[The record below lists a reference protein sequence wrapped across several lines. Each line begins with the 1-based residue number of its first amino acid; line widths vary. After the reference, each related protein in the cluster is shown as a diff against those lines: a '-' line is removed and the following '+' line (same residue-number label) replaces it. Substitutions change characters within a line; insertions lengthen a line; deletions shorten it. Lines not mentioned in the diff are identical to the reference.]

1 MIAAYIADSIT
12 AGRMRVLESFLSALY
27 EFVSKDVVVINTSS
41 SGLIDSVVPEGMK
54 QIDFKTNEVVKRTG
68 NWPDY
73 IDACKKFLV
82 DNSITTMFIIGSTM
96 VQNKKFGDE
105 HSIARDV
112 DRMHHEV
119 NLRMNFVSMRT
130 FYSRVQFINAC
141 SQVCK
146 YVYHQVVDPQEPDYS
161 RVFDFNEY
169 VEFVDLQ
176 FESRRRVLMPYYE
189 WYSFKEDQNSIE
201 FSDRNVAFTFGASAV
216 TADRHYLIALVD
228 EMKEAFE
235 REKLQYDILLRK
247 KVEAGKSRT
256 PFVDQRQYV
265 YDLQYAVAT
274 IVVPA
279 YDAEAFSWF
288 RFVESAARGCV
299 PLVHKECSIDSI
311 KKCYPETY
319 KVICDELIVDDAA
332 DVVEKV
338 KKFTNDSE
346 RIKICKKIQDS
357 IASRHVFDIQWLHD
371 RWHKLQGVSC

>member
-12 AGRMRVLESFLSALY
+12 AGRMRVLESFLTALH
-27 EFVSKDVVVINTSS
+27 EFVNEDVVVINS
-41 SGLIDSVVPEGMK
+41 SGRGPIDSVIPEGMK
-54 QIDFKTNEVVKRTG
+54 QIDFKTNEVVKQTG

-82 DNSITTMFIIGSTM
+82 ENDITTMFIVGSTM
-96 VQNKKFGDE
+96 MQGKKFGNE
-105 HSIARDV
+105 HSIAKDI
-112 DRMHHEV
+112 DRMQDEV

-130 FYSRVQFINAC
+130 FYTRVQFINAC

-146 YVYHQVVDPQEPDYS
+146 HVYHQVIDPQEPDYS

-176 FESRRRVLMPYYE
+176 FASRRRVLMPYYE
-189 WYSFKEDQNSIE
+189 WYSFKDDQNSIE
-201 FSDRNVAFTFGASAV
+201 SSDRSIAFTFGASAV
-216 TADRHYLIALVD
+216 TADRHYLIALVN
-228 EMKEAFE
+228 EMKESFDK
-235 REKLQYDILLRK
+235 EKLQYDILLRT
-247 KVEAGKSRT
+247 KVEVGKSRIT
-256 PFVDQRQYV
+256 FVDQRQYV
-265 YDLQYAVAT
+265 YDLQYAATT

-299 PLVHKECSIDSI
+299 PLVYKECQIDSI

-319 KVICDELIVDDAA
+319 KVICDELIVNDVDDI
-332 DVVEKV
+332 VKKV
-338 KKFTNDSE
+338 KKFSNDSE
-346 RIKICKKIQDS
+346 RIKTCKKIQDA
-357 IASRHVFDIQWLHD
+357 IASMHVFDIQWLRD

>member
-1 MIAAYIADSIT
+1 MIAAYIADTIT
-12 AGRMRVLESFLSALY
+12 AGRMRVLESFLTALY
-27 EFVSKDVVVINTSS
+27 EFVGEDVVLVNSS
-41 SGLIDSVVPEGMK
+41 ARGTIDSVVPEGMK
-54 QIDFKTNEVVKRTG
+54 QVDFKTNDVLKQTG

-73 IDACKKFLV
+73 IDTCKKFLV
-82 DNSITTMFIIGSTM
+82 DNDITTMFIIGSTM
-96 VQNKKFGDE
+96 VQNKKFGEE
-105 HSIARDV
+105 HLIARDI
-112 DRMHHEV
+112 DRMQHEV

-130 FYSRVQFINAC
+130 FCTRVQFINAC
-141 SQVCK
+141 SQVCEH
-146 YVYHQVVDPQEPDYS
+146 VYHQVVDPQEPDYS

-176 FESRRRVLMPYYE
+176 FASRKRVLMPYYE
-189 WYSFKEDQNSIE
+189 WYSFREDQNSIE
-201 FSDRNVAFTFGASAV
+201 FSDRNIAFTFGASAV

-256 PFVDQRQYV
+256 PFVAQRQYV

-299 PLVHKECSIDSI
+299 PLVYKGCCIDSI

-319 KVICDELIVDDAA
+319 KVICEELVVNDAA
-332 DVVEKV
+332 DVVKKV
-338 KKFTNDSE
+338 KKFTDNSG
-346 RIKICKKIQDS
+346 RVKMCKKIQDS

>member
-27 EFVSKDVVVINTSS
+27 EFVGKDVVVINTSS
-41 SGLIDSVVPEGMK
+41 RGLIDSVVPEGMK
-54 QIDFKTNEVVKRTG
+54 QVDFKTNEVVKQTG

-73 IDACKKFLV
+73 IDACKKFLI
-82 DNSITTMFIIGSTM
+82 DNGITTMFVIGSTM
-96 VQNKKFGDE
+96 MQGKKFGDE
-105 HSIARDV
+105 HLIAKDI
-112 DRMHHEV
+112 DRMQHEV

-146 YVYHQVVDPQEPDYS
+146 HVYHQVVDPQEPDYS

-176 FESRRRVLMPYYE
+176 FASRRRVLMPYYE
-189 WYSFKEDQNSIE
+189 WYSFKEDQNSID
-201 FSDRNVAFTFGASAV
+201 FSDRNIAFTFGASAV

-228 EMKEAFE
+228 EMKESFDK
-235 REKLQYDILLRK
+235 EKLQYDILLRT
-247 KVEAGKSRT
+247 KVEVGKSRT
-256 PFVDQRQYV
+256 KFVDQRQYV

-274 IVVPA
+274 VVVPA

-288 RFVESAARGCV
+288 RFVESVSRGCI
-299 PLVHKECSIDSI
+299 PLVYKECCLDSV
-311 KKCYPETY
+311 KKCYPEAY
-319 KVICDELIVDDAA
+319 KVICDELIVNDVDDI
-332 DVVEKV
+332 VKKV
-338 KKFTNDSE
+338 KKFVNDSE
-346 RIKICKKIQDS
+346 RIKTCKKIQDA
-357 IASRHVFDIQWLHD
+357 IASRHVFDIQWLRD

>member
-1 MIAAYIADSIT
+1 MIAAYIADTIT
-12 AGRMRVLESFLSALY
+12 AGRMRVLESFLTALY
-27 EFVSKDVVVINTSS
+27 EFVGEDVVLVNSS
-41 SGLIDSVVPEGMK
+41 ARGTIDSVVPEGMK
-54 QIDFKTNEVVKRTG
+54 QVDFKTNDVLKQTG

-73 IDACKKFLV
+73 IDTCKKFLV
-82 DNSITTMFIIGSTM
+82 DNDITTMFIIGSTM
-96 VQNKKFGDE
+96 VQNKKFGEE
-105 HSIARDV
+105 HLIARDI
-112 DRMHHEV
+112 DRMQHEV

-130 FYSRVQFINAC
+130 FYTRVQFINAC
-141 SQVCK
+141 SQVCEH
-146 YVYHQVVDPQEPDYS
+146 VYHQVVDPQEPDYS

-176 FESRRRVLMPYYE
+176 FASRKRVLMPYYE
-189 WYSFKEDQNSIE
+189 WYSFREDQNSIE
-201 FSDRNVAFTFGASAV
+201 FSDRNIAFTFGASAV

-299 PLVHKECSIDSI
+299 PLVYKGCCIDSI

-319 KVICDELIVDDAA
+319 KVICEELVVNDAA
-332 DVVEKV
+332 DVVKKV
-338 KKFTNDSE
+338 KKFTDNSG
-346 RIKICKKIQDS
+346 RVKMCKKIQDS

>member
-12 AGRMRVLESFLSALY
+12 AGRMRVLESFLSALH

-41 SGLIDSVVPEGMK
+41 RGLIDSVVPEGMK
-54 QIDFKTNEVVKRTG
+54 QIDFKTNEVVKQTG

-82 DNSITTMFIIGSTM
+82 DNDITTMFIIGSTM

-105 HSIARDV
+105 HLIARDV
-112 DRMHHEV
+112 DRMQHEV

-146 YVYHQVVDPQEPDYS
+146 HVYHQVVDPQEPDYS

-189 WYSFKEDQNSIE
+189 WYSFKDDQNSIE
-201 FSDRNVAFTFGASAV
+201 FQDRNIAFTFGASAV
-216 TADRHYLIALVD
+216 TADRHYLIALAN
-228 EMKEAFE
+228 EMKESFDK
-235 REKLQYDILLRK
+235 EKLQYDILLRT
-247 KVEAGKSRT
+247 KVEVGKSRIT
-256 PFVDQRQYV
+256 FVDQRQYV
-265 YDLQYAVAT
+265 YDLQYAAAT

-299 PLVHKECSIDSI
+299 PLVYKECCIDSV

-319 KVICDELIVDDAA
+319 NVICDELVVNDVDDII
-332 DVVEKV
+332 EKV
-338 KKFTNDSE
+338 KKFTDDSE
-346 RIKICKKIQDS
+346 RIKMCKKIQDS
-357 IASRHVFDIQWLHD
+357 IASRHVFDIQWLYD

>member
-12 AGRMRVLESFLSALY
+12 AGRMRVLESFLTALY
-27 EFVSKDVVVINTSS
+27 EFVGKDVVVINTSS
-41 SGLIDSVVPEGMK
+41 RGLIDSVVPEGMK
-54 QIDFKTNEVVKRTG
+54 QIDFKTNEVIKQTG
-68 NWPDY
+68 NWPGY

-82 DNSITTMFIIGSTM
+82 DNGITTMFIIGSTM

-105 HSIARDV
+105 HLIAKDV
-112 DRMHHEV
+112 DRMQHEV

-130 FYSRVQFINAC
+130 FYTRVQFVNAC

-146 YVYHQVVDPQEPDYS
+146 HVYHQVVDPQEPDYS

-176 FESRRRVLMPYYE
+176 FASRKRVLMPYYE

-201 FSDRNVAFTFGASAV
+201 FSDRNIAFTFGASAV
-216 TADRHYLIALVD
+216 TADRHYLIALVN
-228 EMKEAFE
+228 EMKESFDK
-235 REKLQYDILLRK
+235 EKLQYDILLRT
-247 KVEAGKSRT
+247 KVEVGKSRSM
-256 PFVDQRQYV
+256 FVDQRQYV
-265 YDLQYAVAT
+265 YDLQYAAAT

-288 RFVESAARGCV
+288 RFIESAARGCV
-299 PLVHKECSIDSI
+299 PLVYKECQIDSI

-319 KVICDELIVDDAA
+319 EVICDELVVNDVDDI
-332 DVVEKV
+332 VEKV
-338 KKFTNDSE
+338 KKFTDDSE
-346 RIKICKKIQDS
+346 RTKICKKIQDS

>member
-12 AGRMRVLESFLSALY
+12 ACRMRVLESFLTALY

-41 SGLIDSVVPEGMK
+41 RGLIDSVIPEGMK
-54 QIDFKTNEVVKRTG
+54 QIDFKTNEVVKQAG

-82 DNSITTMFIIGSTM
+82 DNGITTMFVIGSTM
-96 VQNKKFGDE
+96 VSGKKFGDE

-112 DRMHHEV
+112 DRMQHEV
-119 NLRMNFVSMRT
+119 NFSMNFVSMRT

-169 VEFVDLQ
+169 IEFVDLQ
-176 FESRRRVLMPYYE
+176 FASRKRVLMPYYE
-189 WYSFKEDQNSIE
+189 WYSFKENQNSID
-201 FSDRNVAFTFGASAV
+201 FSDRNPAFTFGASAV
-216 TADRHYLIALVD
+216 TTDRHYLIALVD
-228 EMKEAFE
+228 EMKEAFDK
-235 REKLQYDILLRK
+235 EKLQCDILLRT

-274 IVVPA
+274 VVVPA

-288 RFVESAARGCV
+288 RFVESASCGCV
-299 PLVHKECSIDSI
+299 PLVYKECCIDSI

-319 KVICDELIVDDAA
+319 KVICDELIVDDVA
-332 DVVEKV
+332 DIVEKV
-338 KKFTNDSE
+338 KKFTDDSE
-346 RIKICKKIQDS
+346 RIKMCKKIQDS
-357 IASRHVFDIQWLHD
+357 IASKHVFDIQWLQD

>member
-12 AGRMRVLESFLSALY
+12 AGRMRVLESFLSALC
-27 EFVSKDVVVINTSS
+27 EFVGKDVVVINSS
-41 SGLIDSVVPEGMK
+41 SRGLIDSVVPEGMK
-54 QIDFKTNEVVKRTG
+54 QIDFKTNEVIKQTG

-82 DNSITTMFIIGSTM
+82 DNDINTMFVIGATM
-96 VQNKKFGDE
+96 MQGKKFGDE
-105 HSIARDV
+105 HSIVKDI
-112 DRMHHEV
+112 DRMQHEV
-119 NLRMNFVSMRT
+119 NLRMNFVSMRA
-130 FYSRVQFINAC
+130 FYTRMQFINAC

-146 YVYHQVVDPQEPDYS
+146 HVYHQVIDPQELDYS

-176 FESRRRVLMPYYE
+176 FASRRRILMPYYE
-189 WYSFKEDQNSIE
+189 WYSFKDDQNSIE
-201 FSDRNVAFTFGASAV
+201 FSGRHIAFTFGASAL
-216 TADRHYLIALVD
+216 TADRHFLIALVD
-228 EMKEAFE
+228 EIEESLSKENLA
-235 REKLQYDILLRK
+235 YDILLRK
-247 KVEAGKSRT
+247 KVEVGKSRT
-256 PFVDQRQYV
+256 MFVDQRQYV

-299 PLVHKECSIDSI
+299 PLVYKECCIDSI

-319 KVICDELIVDDAA
+319 KVICDELIVNDAA
-332 DVVEKV
+332 DVVNKV
-338 KKFTNDSE
+338 KKFVNDSE
-346 RIKICKKIQDS
+346 RIKTCKKIQDS
-357 IASRHVFDIQWLHD
+357 IASMHVFDIQWLHD

>member
-12 AGRMRVLESFLSALY
+12 AGRMRVLESFLSALC
-27 EFVSKDVVVINTSS
+27 EFASKDVIVINTSS
-41 SGLIDSVVPEGMK
+41 RGLIDSVVPEVMK
-54 QIDFKTNEVVKRTG
+54 QIDFKTNEVIKQTG

-73 IDACKKFLV
+73 IYACKKFLV
-82 DNSITTMFIIGSTM
+82 DNDITTMFVIGSTM

-105 HSIARDV
+105 HLIARDI
-112 DRMHHEV
+112 DRMQHEV
-119 NLRMNFVSMRT
+119 NLRMNFVSIRT

-161 RVFDFNEY
+161 RVFDFDEY

-176 FESRRRVLMPYYE
+176 FASRKRVLMPYYE
-189 WYSFKEDQNSIE
+189 WYSFKEGQNSIE
-201 FSDRNVAFTFGASAV
+201 SSGRNIAFTFGASAV
-216 TADRHYLIALVD
+216 TADRHYLIALVN
-228 EMKEAFE
+228 EMKESFDK
-235 REKLQYDILLRK
+235 EKLQYDILLRT
-247 KVEAGKSRT
+247 KVEVGKSRIT
-256 PFVDQRQYV
+256 FVDQRQYV

-299 PLVHKECSIDSI
+299 PLVYKECSIDSV

-319 KVICDELIVDDAA
+319 KVICDELIVNNAA

-338 KKFTNDSE
+338 KKFTDDSK

-371 RWHKLQGVSC
+371 RWHKLHGVSC

>member
-12 AGRMRVLESFLSALY
+12 AGRMRVLESFLTALQ
-27 EFVSKDVVVINTSS
+27 EFVGKDVVVINTSS
-41 SGLIDSVVPEGMK
+41 RGFIDSVIPEGMK
-54 QIDFKTNEVVKRTG
+54 QIDFKTNEVVKQTG
-68 NWPDY
+68 TWPDY
-73 IDACKKFLV
+73 IDACKQFLV
-82 DNSITTMFIIGSTM
+82 DNSITTMFVVGSTM
-96 VQNKKFGDE
+96 VNGKKFGDE
-105 HSIARDV
+105 HLIAKDV

-130 FYSRVQFINAC
+130 FYTRVQFINAC

-176 FESRRRVLMPYYE
+176 FASRKRVLMPYYE
-189 WYSFKEDQNSIE
+189 WYSFKEEQNSIE
-201 FSDRNVAFTFGASAV
+201 FSDRNIGFTFGASAV
-216 TADRHYLIALVD
+216 TADRHYLIALVN

-235 REKLQYDILLRK
+235 KEKLQYDILLRT
-247 KVEAGKSRT
+247 KVEVGKSRT

-265 YDLQYAVAT
+265 HDLQYAVAT

-288 RFVESAARGCV
+288 RFVESASRGCV
-299 PLVHKECSIDSI
+299 PLVFKECCIDSI
-311 KKCYPETY
+311 KKCYHETY
-319 KVICDELIVDDAA
+319 KVICDELIVNDAA

-338 KKFTNDSE
+338 KKFTDDSE

-357 IASRHVFDIQWLHD
+357 IASRHVFDIQWLQD

>member
-27 EFVSKDVVVINTSS
+27 EFVGKDVVVINTSS
-41 SGLIDSVVPEGMK
+41 RGLIDSVVPEGMK
-54 QIDFKTNEVVKRTG
+54 QIDFKTNEIIKQTG

-82 DNSITTMFIIGSTM
+82 NNDITTMFVIGSTM
-96 VQNKKFGDE
+96 VQSKKFGDE
-105 HSIARDV
+105 HLIAKDI
-112 DRMHHEV
+112 DRMQHEV
-119 NLRMNFVSMRT
+119 DLRMNFVSMRT

-176 FESRRRVLMPYYE
+176 FASRKRVLMPYYE

-201 FSDRNVAFTFGASAV
+201 FSGRNIALTFGASAV

-228 EMKEAFE
+228 EMKESFDK
-235 REKLQYDILLRK
+235 EKLQYDILLRT
-247 KVEAGKSRT
+247 KVEVGKSRIT
-256 PFVDQRQYV
+256 FVDQRQYV

-288 RFVESAARGCV
+288 RFVESASRGCV
-299 PLVHKECSIDSI
+299 PLVYKECCLDSI

-319 KVICDELIVDDAA
+319 KVIYDELIVSDAA

-338 KKFTNDSE
+338 KKFSNDSE
-346 RIKICKKIQDS
+346 RIKICKKIQDA
-357 IASRHVFDIQWLHD
+357 IASRHVFDIQWLRD
-371 RWHKLQGVSC
+371 RWHKLQGISC

>member
-12 AGRMRVLESFLSALY
+12 AGRMRVLESFLSALH
-27 EFVSKDVVVINTSS
+27 EFVGKDVVVINSS
-41 SGLIDSVVPEGMK
+41 SRGLIDSVIPEGMK
-54 QIDFKTNEVVKRTG
+54 QIDFKTNDVVKQTG

-82 DNSITTMFIIGSTM
+82 DNDITTMFVIGSTM

-105 HSIARDV
+105 HLIAKDI
-112 DRMHHEV
+112 DRMQHEV
-119 NLRMNFVSMRT
+119 NLRMNFASMRI
-130 FYSRVQFINAC
+130 FYTRVQFINAC
-141 SQVCK
+141 SQVCNN
-146 YVYHQVVDPQEPDYS
+146 VYHQVVDPQEPDYS

-176 FESRRRVLMPYYE
+176 FASRKRVLMPYYE
-189 WYSFKEDQNSIE
+189 WYSFKDDQNSIE
-201 FSDRNVAFTFGASAV
+201 FSSRHIAFTFGASAV
-216 TADRHYLIALVD
+216 TADRHFLIALVD
-228 EMKEAFE
+228 EIEESLSKENLA
-235 REKLQYDILLRK
+235 YDILLRK
-247 KVEAGKSRT
+247 KVEVGKSRT
-256 PFVDQRQYV
+256 MFVDQRQYV

-288 RFVESAARGCV
+288 RFVESASRGCV
-299 PLVHKECSIDSI
+299 PLVYKECCTDSI

-319 KVICDELIVDDAA
+319 EIIQDELIVSDAA
-332 DVVEKV
+332 DVVNKV
-338 KKFTNDSE
+338 KKFVNDSE

>member
-12 AGRMRVLESFLSALY
+12 AGRMRVLESFLTALY
-27 EFVSKDVVVINTSS
+27 EFVGKDVVVINSNRRS
-41 SGLIDSVVPEGMK
+41 AIDSVVPECMK
-54 QIDFKTNEVVKRTG
+54 QIDFKTNEVVKQTG

-82 DNSITTMFIIGSTM
+82 DNGITTMFVVGSTM
-96 VQNKKFGDE
+96 MQGKKFGDE
-105 HSIARDV
+105 YLIAKDV
-112 DRMHHEV
+112 DRMQHEV

-130 FYSRVQFINAC
+130 FYTRVQFINAC

-146 YVYHQVVDPQEPDYS
+146 HVYHQVIDPQEPDYS
-161 RVFDFNEY
+161 RVFDFNKY

-176 FESRRRVLMPYYE
+176 FASRKRVLMPYYE
-189 WYSFKEDQNSIE
+189 WFSFKDDQNSIE
-201 FSDRNVAFTFGASAV
+201 SLSRNIAFTFGASAV
-216 TADRHYLIALVD
+216 TDDRHYLIDLVD
-228 EMKEAFE
+228 EMKDRFGK
-235 REKLQYDILLRK
+235 EKLQYDILLRT

-256 PFVDQRQYV
+256 TFVDQRQYV
-265 YDLQYAVAT
+265 YDLQYAAAT

-299 PLVHKECSIDSI
+299 PLVHKECCTDSI

-319 KVICDELIVDDAA
+319 KVICDELIVNDAA

-338 KKFTNDSE
+338 KKFADDSE
-346 RIKICKKIQDS
+346 RIKTCKKIQDS

>member
-27 EFVSKDVVVINTSS
+27 EFVGKDVVVINTSS
-41 SGLIDSVVPEGMK
+41 RGLIDSVVPEGMK
-54 QIDFKTNEVVKRTG
+54 QIDFKTNEVVKQTG

-82 DNSITTMFIIGSTM
+82 DNDITTMFVIGSTM

-105 HSIARDV
+105 HLIARDI
-112 DRMHHEV
+112 DRMQHEA
-119 NLRMNFVSMRT
+119 NLRMNFVSIRT

-161 RVFDFNEY
+161 RVFDFDEY

-176 FESRRRVLMPYYE
+176 FASRKRVLMPYYE
-189 WYSFKEDQNSIE
+189 WYSFREGQNSIE
-201 FSDRNVAFTFGASAV
+201 SSGRNIALTFGASAV
-216 TADRHYLIALVD
+216 TADRHYLIALVN
-228 EMKEAFE
+228 EMKESFDK
-235 REKLQYDILLRK
+235 EKLQYDILLRT
-247 KVEAGKSRT
+247 KVEVGKSRIT
-256 PFVDQRQYV
+256 FVDQRQYV
-265 YDLQYAVAT
+265 YDLQYAATT

-299 PLVHKECSIDSI
+299 PLVYEECQIDSI

-319 KVICDELIVDDAA
+319 KVICNELIVNNVDDI
-332 DVVEKV
+332 VKKV
-338 KKFTNDSE
+338 KKFVNDSE

-371 RWHKLQGVSC
+371 RWHKLHGVSC

>member
-1 MIAAYIADSIT
+1 MIAAYIADTIT
-12 AGRMRVLESFLSALY
+12 AGRMRVLESFLTALH
-27 EFVSKDVVVINTSS
+27 EFVGEDVVLINSTAK
-41 SGLIDSVVPEGMK
+41 GTIDSVVPEGMK
-54 QIDFKTNEVVKRTG
+54 QIDFKTNEVIKQTG

-73 IDACKKFLV
+73 IDACKKFLI
-82 DNSITTMFIIGSTM
+82 DNGITTMFVVGSTM
-96 VQNKKFGDE
+96 MQGKKFGDE
-105 HSIARDV
+105 HLIAKDV
-112 DRMHHEV
+112 DRMQHEV

-130 FYSRVQFINAC
+130 FYTRVQFINAC

-146 YVYHQVVDPQEPDYS
+146 HVYHQVIDPQEPDYS

-176 FESRRRVLMPYYE
+176 FASRKRVLMPYYE

-201 FSDRNVAFTFGASAV
+201 FSDRNLAFTFGASAV
-216 TADRHYLIALVD
+216 TADRHYLIALVN
-228 EMKEAFE
+228 EMKESFDK
-235 REKLQYDILLRK
+235 EKLQYDILLRT
-247 KVEAGKSRT
+247 KVEVGKSRT

-288 RFVESAARGCV
+288 RFVESASRGCV
-299 PLVHKECSIDSI
+299 PLVYKECCIDSI

-319 KVICDELIVDDAA
+319 KVICDELIVNDAA

-338 KKFTNDSE
+338 KKFADDSE
-346 RIKICKKIQDS
+346 RVKTCKKIQDS
-357 IASRHVFDIQWLHD
+357 IASKHVFDIQWLQD

>member
-1 MIAAYIADSIT
+1 MIAAYIADTIT
-12 AGRMRVLESFLSALY
+12 AGRMRVLESFLTALH
-27 EFVSKDVVVINTSS
+27 EFVGEDVVLINSTAR
-41 SGLIDSVVPEGMK
+41 GTIDSVVPEGMK
-54 QIDFKTNEVVKRTG
+54 QVDFKTNEVVKQTRY
-68 NWPDY
+68 WPYY

-82 DNSITTMFIIGSTM
+82 DNGITTMFVVGSTM
-96 VQNKKFGDE
+96 MQGKKFGDE
-105 HSIARDV
+105 HLIAKDV
-112 DRMHHEV
+112 DRMQHEV

-130 FYSRVQFINAC
+130 FYTRVQFINAC

-146 YVYHQVVDPQEPDYS
+146 HVYHQVIDPQEPDYS

-176 FESRRRVLMPYYE
+176 FASRKRVLMPYYE

-201 FSDRNVAFTFGASAV
+201 FSDRNLAFTFGASAV

-235 REKLQYDILLRK
+235 REKFQYDILLRT
-247 KVEAGKSRT
+247 KVEVGKNRT

-299 PLVHKECSIDSI
+299 PLVFKECCVDSI

-319 KVICDELIVDDAA
+319 KVICDELIVNDAV

-338 KKFTNDSE
+338 KKFTDDSE
-346 RIKICKKIQDS
+346 RIKTCKKIQDS
-357 IASRHVFDIQWLHD
+357 IASRHVFDIQWLQD

>member
-12 AGRMRVLESFLSALY
+12 AGRMRVLESFLTALQ
-27 EFVSKDVVVINTSS
+27 EFVGKDVVVINTSS
-41 SGLIDSVVPEGMK
+41 RGFIDSVIPEGMK
-54 QIDFKTNEVVKRTG
+54 QIDFKTNEVVKQTG

-73 IDACKKFLV
+73 IDACKQFLV
-82 DNSITTMFIIGSTM
+82 DNSITTMFVVGSTM
-96 VQNKKFGDE
+96 VNGKKFGDE
-105 HSIARDV
+105 HLIAKDV

-130 FYSRVQFINAC
+130 FYTRVQFINAC

-176 FESRRRVLMPYYE
+176 FASRKRVLMPYYE
-189 WYSFKEDQNSIE
+189 WYSFKEEQNSIE
-201 FSDRNVAFTFGASAV
+201 FSDRNIGFTFGASAV
-216 TADRHYLIALVD
+216 TADRHYLIALVN

-235 REKLQYDILLRK
+235 KEKLQYDILLRT
-247 KVEAGKSRT
+247 KVEVGKSRT

-265 YDLQYAVAT
+265 HDLQYAVAT

-288 RFVESAARGCV
+288 RFVESASRGCV
-299 PLVHKECSIDSI
+299 PLVFKECCIDSI
-311 KKCYPETY
+311 KKCYHETY
-319 KVICDELIVDDAA
+319 KVICDELIVNDAA

-338 KKFTNDSE
+338 KKFTDDSE

-357 IASRHVFDIQWLHD
+357 IASRHVFDIQWLQD

>member
-12 AGRMRVLESFLSALY
+12 AGRMRVLESFLTALY
-27 EFVSKDVVVINTSS
+27 EFAGKDVAVINSS
-41 SGLIDSVVPEGMK
+41 SRSMIDSVVPEGMK
-54 QIDFKTNEVVKRTG
+54 QIGFKTNEVVKQTG

-82 DNSITTMFIIGSTM
+82 DNGITTMFVVGSTM
-96 VQNKKFGDE
+96 MQGKKFGDE
-105 HSIARDV
+105 HLIAKDV
-112 DRMHHEV
+112 DRMQHEV

-130 FYSRVQFINAC
+130 FYTRVQFINAC

-146 YVYHQVVDPQEPDYS
+146 HVYHQVIDPQEPDYS

-176 FESRRRVLMPYYE
+176 FASRKRVLMPYYE

-201 FSDRNVAFTFGASAV
+201 FSDRNLAFTFGASAV

-235 REKLQYDILLRK
+235 REKFQYDILLRT
-247 KVEAGKSRT
+247 KVEVGKNRT

-299 PLVHKECSIDSI
+299 PLVFKECCVDSI

-319 KVICDELIVDDAA
+319 KVICDELIVNDAV

-338 KKFTNDSE
+338 KKFTDDSE
-346 RIKICKKIQDS
+346 RIKTCKKIQDS
-357 IASRHVFDIQWLHD
+357 IASRHVFDIQWLQD

>member
-27 EFVSKDVVVINTSS
+27 EFASKDVVVINTSS
-41 SGLIDSVVPEGMK
+41 RGLIDSVVPEGMK
-54 QIDFKTNEVVKRTG
+54 QIDFKTNEVIKQTG
-68 NWPDY
+68 NWTDY

-146 YVYHQVVDPQEPDYS
+146 HVYHQVVDPQEPDYS

-201 FSDRNVAFTFGASAV
+201 FSGRNTAFTFGASAV
-216 TADRHYLIALVD
+216 TADRHYLIALVN
-228 EMKEAFE
+228 EMKESFDK
-235 REKLQYDILLRK
+235 EKLRYDILLRT
-247 KVEAGKSRT
+247 KVEVGKSRIT
-256 PFVDQRQYV
+256 FVDQRQYV

-299 PLVHKECSIDSI
+299 PLVYKECSIDSI

-319 KVICDELIVDDAA
+319 NVICDELVVNDVDDI
-332 DVVEKV
+332 VNKV
-338 KKFTNDSE
+338 KKFTDDSE
-346 RIKICKKIQDS
+346 RTKICKKIQDS

>member
-12 AGRMRVLESFLSALY
+12 AGRMRVLESFLTALY
-27 EFVSKDVVVINTSS
+27 EFVSKDVVVINSS
-41 SGLIDSVVPEGMK
+41 SRGLIDSVVPEGMK
-54 QIDFKTNEVVKRTG
+54 QIDFKTNEVVKQTG

-82 DNSITTMFIIGSTM
+82 DNDITTMFIIGSTM

-105 HSIARDV
+105 HLIAKDV
-112 DRMHHEV
+112 DRMQHEV

-130 FYSRVQFINAC
+130 FYTRVQFINAC

-146 YVYHQVVDPQEPDYS
+146 HAYHQVIDPQEPDYS
-161 RVFDFNEY
+161 RVFDFDDY
-169 VEFVDLQ
+169 AEFVDLQ
-176 FESRRRVLMPYYE
+176 FASRRRVLMPYYE
-189 WYSFKEDQNSIE
+189 WYSFKDGQNSIE
-201 FSDRNVAFTFGASAV
+201 FSDRNIAFTFGASAV

-228 EMKEAFE
+228 ELEESLGKENLA
-235 REKLQYDILLRK
+235 YDILLRK
-247 KVEAGKSRT
+247 KVEVGKSRT
-256 PFVDQRQYV
+256 MFVDQRQYV

-274 IVVPA
+274 VVVPA

-299 PLVHKECSIDSI
+299 PLVYKECCLDSV

-319 KVICDELIVDDAA
+319 NVICDELVVNNAA
-332 DVVEKV
+332 DIIEKV
-338 KKFTNDSE
+338 KKFTDDSD
-346 RIKICKKIQDS
+346 RIKTCKKIQDA
-357 IASRHVFDIQWLHD
+357 IASRHVFDIQWLQD